1 MFVCLLGQ
9 SDPVLQQN
17 AQVVGHGKPEPGV
30 SRQSGPPGAK
40 LCRVHC
46 HLQEVPAHLSGHL
59 QRPSHGHAQTAA
71 QQKAE
76 VRLEACEGK
85 VVGQMGREGCV
96 FGDGCVCVCWGMHLC
111 IPDLCS
117 VFLSIFVSC
126 NLLLS
131 LFFLEC
137 DSV

>member
-96 FGDGCVCVCWGMHLC
+96 FGDGCVCVLGDASLHSRFMQCVSFSLC
-111 IPDLCS
+111 LLQL
-117 VFLSIFVSC
+117 VTEFIFFRV
-126 NLLLS
+126 
-131 LFFLEC
+131 
-137 DSV
+137 

>member
-9 SDPVLQQN
+9 FDPVLQQD

-40 LCRVHC
+40 LCCVHC

-76 VRLEACEGK
+76 VRIEACEGK

-96 FGDGCVCVCWGMHLC
+96 LGDGCVCVCVCVGGC
-111 IPDLCS
+111 IFALQIYAVRFFQS
-117 VFLSIFVSC
+117 
-126 NLLLS
+126 LS
-131 LFFLEC
+131 LATC
-137 DSV
+137 Y